1 MKRQMDHRG
10 LSLIELIV
18 SIAIL
23 SIVVGAIF
31 GFFLFS
37 MRSYNKDSG
46 ETNVQREAQMT
57 VNRLQN
63 QIVNTTTGIGKDDA
77 EMLSAVHRLYLY
89 TRVMQKDGNVQ
100 RRKITIYQQDHS
112 LMYGYSYDVVDENDQ
127 VIAGMV
133 GTVADTEIAD
143 YVRNFYV
150 DLTKLETDQQVTVH
164 LEFED
169 QKKSYATDNTIS
181 LRNQLTDV
189 ISANA
194 ADYFK

>member
-46 ETNVQREAQMT
+46 ETNVQSEAQMT

-77 EMLSAVHRLYLY
+77 EMLLRL
-89 TRVMQKDGNVQ
+89 
-100 RRKITIYQQDHS
+100 
-112 LMYGYSYDVVDENDQ
+112 LMD
-127 VIAGMV
+127 
-133 GTVADTEIAD
+133 
-143 YVRNFYV
+143 
-150 DLTKLETDQQVTVH
+150 
-164 LEFED
+164 
-169 QKKSYATDNTIS
+169 
-181 LRNQLTDV
+181 
-189 ISANA
+189 
-194 ADYFK
+194 

>member
-46 ETNVQREAQMT
+46 ETNVQSEAQMT

-89 TRVMQKDGNVQ
+89 TRVTETCSAGKL
-100 RRKITIYQQDHS
+100 RFISRITLSCMDIR
-112 LMYGYSYDVVDENDQ
+112 M
-127 VIAGMV
+127 MWWM
-133 GTVADTEIAD
+133 
-143 YVRNFYV
+143 
-150 DLTKLETDQQVTVH
+150 K
-164 LEFED
+164 
-169 QKKSYATDNTIS
+169 TI
-181 LRNQLTDV
+181 R
-189 ISANA
+189 
-194 ADYFK
+194 

>member
-1 MKRQMDHRG
+1 MDHRG

-46 ETNVQREAQMT
+46 ETNVQSEAQMT

-89 TRVMQKDGNVQ
+89 TRVTQKDGNVQ

-127 VIAGMV
+127 DDEAIYAGYELTRMEGIIPAIESAHAV
-133 GTVADTEIAD
+133 AALKKMKFKKDDVVVLTVSGRGDKDVETYLSHKEMAGE
-143 YVRNFYV
+143 YGNF
-150 DLTKLETDQQVTVH
+150 
-164 LEFED
+164 
-169 QKKSYATDNTIS
+169 
-181 LRNQLTDV
+181 
-189 ISANA
+189 
-194 ADYFK
+194 